1 MRFIVGIIIF
11 LMQFC
16 QGAVRFALIRSP
28 VANIYPAAEADKHT
42 AQALH
47 GECVL
52 LRSAVSDTGRVE
64 VELLDQLTPVDRWG
78 GCYQY
83 LSGWIDQGALLSV
96 DADHK
101 DTRCGAV
108 VMPRA
113 LLRKIDEPLSVAP
126 AEALF
131 LGSLLYDV
139 MPSTEASHIGV
150 GLLNSK
156 IFKCAR
162 SNLLLHDDAGRVDD
176 EADFI
181 ATLKSIMRMIVGAEV
196 DYASRIISLDSHPK
210 RAPSV
215 ELVIHLVARAYG
227 KHLVPS
233 ARALRNQFK
242 TLCSWEDRRAGML
255 LFKRCV
261 CMGAPLSTYVLVD
274 KNTAVGVQERDGKA
288 FVYSLDILRE
298 YGLARGSFFA
308 SDDLRCAASGREHQ
322 MFFELH
328 DFDIFARR
336 LVLRSPWH
344 L

>member
-1 MRFIVGIIIF
+1 MRVIVTIIIF

-16 QGAVRFALIRSP
+16 HGSVRFALIRSP
-28 VANIYPAAEADKHT
+28 VANIYPSHDAKART

-52 LRSAVSDTGRVE
+52 LRSAVTDEGRVQ
-64 VELLDQLTPVDRWG
+64 VDLLDQLIPVDRWG

-83 LSGWIDQGALLSV
+83 LNGWVDQDELLSV

-101 DTRCGAV
+101 DARCGAV

-113 LLRKIDEPLSVAP
+113 LLRKIDEPLSVVP
-126 AEALF
+126 SETLF

-139 MPSTEASHIGV
+139 MPSAEASHVGV

-156 IFKCAR
+156 VFKCAR
-162 SNLLLHDDAGRVDD
+162 SNLLLHDDGGRVDD

-181 ATLKSIMRMIVGAEV
+181 TTLKSIMRMIVGAEV
-196 DYASRIISLDSHPK
+196 DCTSRIISLASYPK

-233 ARALRNQFK
+233 AHALRNQFK

-274 KNTAVGVQERDGKA
+274 KNTAVGEQERDGK
-288 FVYSLDILRE
+288 VVLYSLDILRE
-298 YGLARGSFFA
+298 YGLTKGAFFA

-322 MFFELH
+322 MFFELR
-328 DFDIFARR
+328 DFDIFAKR
-336 LVLRSPWH
+336 LAIASPWH
-344 L
+344 V